1 MGAEDIVM
9 ELDDLQ
15 RDALGELF
23 NIGVGRAANALSQ
36 IVSSE
41 VMLSV
46 PNVDLVTVSAVK
58 EMLVKNEFRHF
69 STVSQYF
76 EGPFN
81 AEAVLIFPESNALVI
96 VSHMLGHQLAPEELS
111 EYEQEAMCEVGNII
125 LNACI
130 SALADLFCVEFNG
143 GLPHHQ
149 FNDSEKLGFH
159 LGQDSDYVL
168 ILQVKM
174 LINRENI
181 AGQMLY
187 LLGLQSLT
195 SLLNHLDQYLIEQG
209 LK

>member
-1 MGAEDIVM
+1 M

-46 PNVDLVTVSAVK
+46 PNVDLVTVAEVK

-96 VSHMLGHQLAPEELS
+96 VSHMLGHELAPEELS
-111 EYEQEAMCEVGNII
+111 EYEQAY
-125 LNACI
+125 
-130 SALADLFCVEFNG
+130 
-143 GLPHHQ
+143 
-149 FNDSEKLGFH
+149 DS
-159 LGQDSDYVL
+159 Q
-168 ILQVKM
+168 
-174 LINRENI
+174 
-181 AGQMLY
+181 
-187 LLGLQSLT
+187 
-195 SLLNHLDQYLIEQG
+195 
-209 LK
+209 

>member
-1 MGAEDIVM
+1 M

-96 VSHMLGHQLAPEELS
+96 VSHMLGHQLAPEEL
-111 EYEQEAMCEVGNII
+111 CEVGNII

-195 SLLNHLDQYLIEQG
+195 SLLNHLDRYLIEQG

>member
-1 MGAEDIVM
+1 M

-46 PNVDLVTVSAVK
+46 PNVDLVTVSTVK

-96 VSHMLGHQLAPEELS
+96 VSHMLGNQLAPEELS

-125 LNACI
+125 LNACM
-130 SALADLFCVEFNG
+130 SALADLFSVEFNG

-195 SLLNHLDQYLIEQG
+195 SLLSYLDRYLVEQG

>member
-1 MGAEDIVM
+1 M

-46 PNVDLVTVSAVK
+46 PNVDLVTVSTVK

-81 AEAVLIFPESNALVI
+81 AELHRGQRSLVKNDLDALHGLRGNGWVGQI
-96 VSHMLGHQLAPEELS
+96 AAEQIDLLRDLG
-111 EYEQEAMCEVGNII
+111 
-125 LNACI
+125 
-130 SALADLFCVEFNG
+130 
-143 GLPHHQ
+143 
-149 FNDSEKLGFH
+149 
-159 LGQDSDYVL
+159 
-168 ILQVKM
+168 
-174 LINRENI
+174 
-181 AGQMLY
+181 
-187 LLGLQSLT
+187 
-195 SLLNHLDQYLIEQG
+195 
-209 LK
+209 